1 MLKLLLTLCLTLLS
15 APTFAWYYNAVP
27 GITTGIT
34 IGDGN
39 ILVQAGTDIWLCSTR
54 GSNRT
59 LVFHIY
65 GLETRDIEVTASFI
79 GMSNSATGTPTV
91 QQCQN
96 ATDETASHIKVAQY
110 RLTQTVSVP
119 VREGDYN
126 VCWSGWDGTGKE
138 ARCTAGLPVTPI
150 DDCHSELINYSND
163 AGTLIVGEVIDR
175 NVKVA
180 DLTIRCKTV
189 ASTMLDITQQASGDN
204 VLEQKIIDENGVL
217 VEGLRLFRNGLTT
230 SLYMHTTGTPR
241 TAQRIEDSVVITLN
255 YF

>member
-1 MLKLLLTLCLTLLS
+1 MSKLLLVLFLGCIS

-27 GITTGIT
+27 GITTGLT
-34 IGDGN
+34 IGEGN
-39 ILVQAGTDIWLCSTR
+39 ISIQAGTDIWLCSTR

-65 GLETRDIEVTASFI
+65 GLETRDIEVTATFI
-79 GMSNSATGTPTV
+79 GMSTSATGTPTL
-91 QQCQN
+91 QQCQD

-110 RLTQTVSVP
+110 RLSQSVSVP
-119 VREGDYN
+119 VQEGDYN

-150 DDCHSELINYSND
+150 DDCNSELINYSND
-163 AGTLIVGEVIDR
+163 AGTLIAGEAIDR
-175 NVKVA
+175 QVKVA

-189 ASTMLDITQQASGDN
+189 ASTMLEVTQQASADN
-204 VLEQKIIDENGVL
+204 VLEQKIVDENGVL

-230 SLYMHTTGTPR
+230 PLYMHTTGTPK
-241 TAQRIEDSVVITLN
+241 TAQRIEDSVVVTLN